1 MLGTERDNAGETT
14 VKLSVKLTTKLDHFV
29 VVNVD
34 LKGDIVSESVRETR
48 NMGKAE
54 LIVFNEDWIS
64 GSMLDYLSY
73 CLNKSDPEHFGALN
87 CLQQTLS
94 WMDTNQLR
102 LKGKIAYLHHFE
114 IFTTYRGVGFARPYI
129 WLLLQKLKKELEI
142 DGVILIAYPF
152 KSEGPNEVE
161 FRRQKR
167 ILEKL
172 YLKSGFTILNKGGG
186 KLYSKT
192 GVELE
197 HLFCD
202 MKHKTFSEF
211 IASR

>member
-1 MLGTERDNAGETT
+1 MVDIGRDNPEDTTT
-14 VKLSVKLTTKLDHFV
+14 VTLSVKLTTKLDHFV
-29 VVNVD
+29 VVNAE

-48 NMGKAE
+48 NMGRAE
-54 LIVFNEDWIS
+54 LIVFDEELIS
-64 GSMLDYLSY
+64 GSKVDYLSY
-73 CLNKSDPEHFGALN
+73 CLNKSDPDDFNALYG
-87 CLQQTLS
+87 LQKTFS
-94 WMDTNQLR
+94 WMDTNELR

-114 IFTTYRGVGFARPYI
+114 IFTPYRGTGFARPYI
-129 WLLLQKLKKELEI
+129 WLLLQELKEELEI
-142 DGVILIAYPF
+142 DGVMLIAYPF
-152 KSEGPNEVE
+152 KLEGGNKEE

-172 YLKSGFTILNKGGG
+172 YVKSGFSIVRGKGE

-202 MKHKTFSEF
+202 IKHKKFSEF
-211 IASR
+211 TA